1 MAGQCTRVT
10 ARWAPPTD
18 TMPIDWTTVPEA
30 DAVGRELHALMA
42 ELFPVPRSLTGD
54 GVRATLE
61 RLGRDVP
68 LRTVELPT
76 GTQVFDWTLP
86 REWNV
91 REAWVEGPDGTR
103 VIDVAQSSLHL
114 LGYSVPVE
122 TTVDLAELR
131 QHLLTDPRDPDVV
144 PYRTSYW
151 AERWGFCTSQR
162 VADGLPEGTYH
173 VRIDAT
179 LDDGHVTYGEV
190 ALDGET
196 DDVILLTTTVCHPAL
211 ANDNLS
217 GMVVLTA
224 LARILAAQE
233 LRHSFRLV
241 WSPGT
246 IGPLCWLHTNRDLVP
261 RVRHGFAVSCVGD
274 PGPLSYK
281 RSRGEH
287 AAVDRAAAIVLRD
300 RRGATV
306 RPWSPYG
313 GDERQFC
320 SPGFDLPFG
329 AFSRTPADAFP
340 EYHSSADD
348 LDLVRPEALGDSL
361 HAALEIIDALERDA
375 TLVNA
380 SPYGEPQLGR
390 RGLYRSLAGGSSEEA
405 ALLWVLSL
413 CDGSASLIDVATR
426 SGLPFS
432 SIRAAAD
439 ALLDVDLLRLA
450 DAG

>member
-1 MAGQCTRVT
+1 
-10 ARWAPPTD
+10 
-18 TMPIDWTTVPEA
+18 MPIDWTTVPEA
-30 DAVGRELHALMA
+30 DAVGLELHALIA
-42 ELFPVPRSLTGD
+42 ELFPIPRSLTGN

-68 LRTVELPT
+68 LRMVELPT

-91 REAWVEGPDGTR
+91 REAWVEGPDGAR
-103 VIDVAQSSLHL
+103 VIDVADSSLHL
-114 LGYSVPVE
+114 LGYSVPVD

-131 QHLLTDPRDPDVV
+131 DHLFTDPRDPDVV

-151 AERWGFCTSQR
+151 AERWGFCASQR
-162 VADGLPEGTYH
+162 VVDGLVEGEYR
-173 VRIDAT
+173 VKIDAT
-179 LDDGHVTYGEV
+179 LDRGHVTYGEV
-190 ALDGET
+190 VLDGGTT
-196 DDVILLTTTVCHPAL
+196 DVFLLTTTVCHPAL

-217 GMVVLTA
+217 GIVLLSG
-224 LARILAAQE
+224 LARILAAQDN

-246 IGPLCWLHTNRDLVP
+246 IGPLCWLQTNRELVEH
-261 RVRHGFAVSCVGD
+261 VRHGFAVSCVGD
-274 PGPLSYK
+274 PGAVTYK
-281 RSRGEH
+281 RSRRED
-287 AAVDRAAAIVLRD
+287 AAVDRAAEVVLRD
-300 RRGATV
+300 RRGGSV

-348 LDLVRPEALGDSL
+348 LDLVLPGALGDSL
-361 HAALEIIDALERDA
+361 YAALEIVDALERDD
-375 TLVNA
+375 TLVNT

-413 CDGSASLIDVATR
+413 SDGAASLVDIAGR

-432 SIRAAAD
+432 AIRAAAD
-439 ALLDVDLLRLA
+439 ALLDVGLLRP
-450 DAG
+450 AGESQTESGP

>member
-1 MAGQCTRVT
+1 
-10 ARWAPPTD
+10 
-18 TMPIDWTTVPEA
+18 MPIDWTTVPEA
-30 DAVGRELHALMA
+30 DAVGRELHGLME

-54 GVRATLE
+54 GVRATLARIGE
-61 RLGRDVP
+61 DVP

-91 REAWVEGPDGTR
+91 REAWVEGPDGAR
-103 VIDVAQSSLHL
+103 VVDVADSSLHL
-114 LGYSVPVE
+114 LGYSVPVD
-122 TTVDLAELR
+122 TTVDLATLGE
-131 QHLLTDPRDPDVV
+131 HLYTDPRDPDVV

-151 AERWGFCTSQR
+151 AERWGFCTSRR
-162 VADGLPEGTYH
+162 VAEALPEGEYR

-179 LDDGHVTYGEV
+179 LGDGHVTYGEV
-190 ALDGET
+190 ALDGER
-196 DDVILLTTTVCHPAL
+196 DDVVLLTTTVCHPAL

-217 GMVVLTA
+217 GMALLA
-224 LARILAAQE
+224 GLARVLAAQE
-233 LRHSFRLV
+233 RLRHSFRLV

-246 IGPLCWLHTNRDLVP
+246 IGPLCWLHTNPEQVG

-274 PGPLSYK
+274 PGPLTYK
-281 RSRGEH
+281 RSRRED
-287 AAVDRAAAIVLRD
+287 ARVDRAAEVVLRD
-300 RRGATV
+300 RPGATV
-306 RPWSPYG
+306 KRWTPYG

-329 AFSRTPADAFP
+329 ALSRTPADAFP

-361 HAALEIIDALERDA
+361 HAALAIVDALERDE

-413 CDGSASLIDVATR
+413 CDGDASLVDVAAR
-426 SGLPFS
+426 SGLPFQT
-432 SIRAAAD
+432 IREAAD
-439 ALLDVDLLRLA
+439 ALLDVGLLRPA
-450 DAG
+450 VAQAASGS